1 MPMRTIAKMPATA
14 GMVMGIGAIG
24 LSLAGCDQGVE
35 DAQEDLAEQ
44 RLESR
49 EDVIEEKA
57 DLQEEMGNEA
67 AGDELDEQADAMGE
81 AADDVD

>member
-67 AGDELDEQADAMGE
+67 
-81 AADDVD
+81 